1 MTARTVTTA
10 DAREDFDSV
19 LASLKDGPVSI
30 TRGGVV
36 VAVLAPAKPSS
47 FGCMAREAKVLG
59 DIVGPDL
66 TEDWGRLG

>member
-10 DAREDFDSV
+10 AARKDFDKV

-30 TRGGVV
+30 TRGGIV
-36 VAVLAPAKPSS
+36 VAVLAPAAPSS
-47 FGCMAREAKVLG
+47 FGCMAGQVKVLG

-66 TEDWGRLG
+66 TENWGRLG